1 LREKYGVHILAVTQ
15 QMNNQ
20 FVDFLSDYG
29 IRSELILPLQKN
41 IMNLYGERTK
51 NINSEKAD
59 LEINLKE
66 IQKYLDNIDEKHPVL
81 ETMDTATYQK
91 LKRKYTEKMLEIM
104 NALDKYKGSSSNFFD
119 FVSCTVNLTSK
130 LATEW
135 ASSDIHGKEHLQKLI
150 FPE

>member
-1 LREKYGVHILAVTQ
+1 MREKYGVHILAVTQ